1 MVVPLTSVA
10 VASTG
15 FPDSSVVRHDPMASK
30 FSSANPGGS
39 MAEWH
44 VEHTALVRCFAS
56 RSRMVG
62 GNAPPVGSSGGGLT
76 PGGGGGGG
84 GANMLWSGHLP
95 RSTGDVRFGYE
106 VVASIAPCASS
117 PPRRS

>member
-1 MVVPLTSVA
+1 MVAPLTSVA

-15 FPDSSVVRHDPMASK
+15 FPDSSVDRQAPMGAK
-30 FSSANPGGS
+30 FSRANPGVS

-44 VEHTALVRCFAS
+44 VEHTALVRCLAS

-62 GNAPPVGSSGGGLT
+62 GNAPPVGSSSVVFT

-84 GANMLWSGHLP
+84 VPNMLSSSHLP

-106 VVASIAPCASS
+106 VVARIDPC
-117 PPRRS
+117 